1 MLNTGQYATA
11 LYGMTVQEQQNA
23 TLLEGWCQ
31 LSQLH
36 ERIQAQVER
45 SLVVDHGISMRE
57 FLLLSVLSRQHNGP
71 GGHLHMKQVSE
82 AVVLSQ
88 SATTRLV
95 TRLEERGLLARCL
108 CPTDRRGIYT
118 NVTPEGFALLA
129 EAQPTHDRAL
139 AEALAASRADQQL
152 APLFETL
159 ETLGSAL
166 R

>member
-1 MLNTGQYATA
+1 
-11 LYGMTVQEQQNA
+11 MTQQKSNHSKI
-23 TLLEGWCQ
+23 LRGWCQ

-45 SLVVDHGISMRE
+45 ALLAEHAISSRE
-57 FLLLSVLSRQHNGP
+57 FVLLTVLSRQHNGP

-129 EAQPTHDRAL
+129 AAQPTHDHAL
-139 AEALAASRADQQL
+139 AQALMGARSDPTLAAVFA
-152 APLFETL
+152 AL
-159 ETLGSAL
+159 EVLGTKAA

>member
-1 MLNTGQYATA
+1 
-11 LYGMTVQEQQNA
+11 MTQQKSNNSKI
-23 TLLEGWCQ
+23 LKGWCQ

-45 SLVVDHGISMRE
+45 ALLAEHEISNRE
-57 FLLLSVLSRQHNGP
+57 FVLLTVLSRQHNGP
-71 GGHLHMKQVSE
+71 GGHLHMKQVSD

-118 NVTPEGFALLA
+118 NVTTIGFELLQS
-129 EAQPTHDRAL
+129 AQPTHDHAL
-139 AEALAASRADQQL
+139 AEALSEARSDPTLASVFEALEVLGAKAAR
-152 APLFETL
+152 
-159 ETLGSAL
+159 
-166 R
+166 